1 MDIQLTKAEKEAKQ
15 QAEKEMKKK
24 QEEWANHHPAEAWL
38 QGVFASIGK
47 KWDGLEKGTRWLG
60 KNIPALKEQSDKVL
74 MLEGLIGEA
83 GSTISGAATGVIKSV
98 YLVLELGELGINKIR
113 GVETEQWKLDDLDAT
128 WEGTK
133 KLAEYGIVGYITT
146 KAPHLSNFLNNPELT
161 DKIPVLDNL
170 ARTYRKDEK
179 EMYNAVKDYVE
190 KAMTDP
196 YAFGGMIFDIGS
208 FCVGVGEVAAVVN
221 GGKITEGA
229 NLFQAAGKRGKIV
242 GKSEEVEA
250 FMNKLPS
257 SMKNGLEKV
266 KNIEI
271 PNLFHEPAYAGIGNG
286 GGRNALGGELFSV
299 TKSETKGTG
308 NKEET
313 FTVPKWSNDGKY
325 DKVRGYRGRDLTKYD
340 EEYLVD
346 PRLVVEMNFKG
357 KTNSGTNAA
366 GWERNAKKFFN
377 TLLKSNPEFWSAEN
391 TALIKR
397 GRVPIVDE
405 QFIKHFPQY
414 KEYIKDPM
422 RHHHIGEGGQAV
434 ALPKSLHPGYG
445 GIHNVEKDWGIT
457 GIDDEI
463 ATRLETFIN
472 NLRR

>member
-1 MDIQLTKAEKEAKQ
+1 MNVRI
-15 QAEKEMKKK
+15 
-24 QEEWANHHPAEAWL
+24 H
-38 QGVFASIGK
+38 
-47 KWDGLEKGTRWLG
+47 
-60 KNIPALKEQSDKVL
+60 SDKL
-74 MLEGLIGEA
+74 LHCGFFCPYIES
-83 GSTISGAATGVIKSV
+83 ST
-98 YLVLELGELGINKIR
+98 
-113 GVETEQWKLDDLDAT
+113 
-128 WEGTK
+128 
-133 KLAEYGIVGYITT
+133 
-146 KAPHLSNFLNNPELT
+146 
-161 DKIPVLDNL
+161 
-170 ARTYRKDEK
+170 
-179 EMYNAVKDYVE
+179 
-190 KAMTDP
+190 
-196 YAFGGMIFDIGS
+196 
-208 FCVGVGEVAAVVN
+208 VGEV
-221 GGKITEGA
+221 
-229 NLFQAAGKRGKIV
+229 V
-242 GKSEEVEA
+242 GKFSKASTVA
-250 FMNKLPS
+250 KDD
-257 SMKNGLEKV
+257 
-266 KNIEI
+266 
-271 PNLFHEPAYAGIGNG
+271 AYQLA
-286 GGRNALGGELFSV
+286 
-299 TKSETKGTG
+299 KGTG

-405 QFIKHFPQY
+405 QFIKYFPQY

-445 GIHNVEKDWGIT
+445 GIHNVEKEWGIT

>member
-1 MDIQLTKAEKEAKQ
+1 MDTETVTPFVKGVEIMPDGSVARTGTNYSGKFQEAHDASK
-15 QAEKEMKKK
+15 
-24 QEEWANHHPAEAWL
+24 
-38 QGVFASIGK
+38 ASIQSRISN
-47 KWDGLEKGTRWLG
+47 LE
-60 KNIPALKEQSDKVL
+60 
-74 MLEGLIGEA
+74 
-83 GSTISGAATGVIKSV
+83 SGGV
-98 YLVLELGELGINKIR
+98 
-113 GVETEQWKLDDLDAT
+113 
-128 WEGTK
+128 
-133 KLAEYGIVGYITT
+133 
-146 KAPHLSNFLNNPELT
+146 
-161 DKIPVLDNL
+161 
-170 ARTYRKDEK
+170 
-179 EMYNAVKDYVE
+179 
-190 KAMTDP
+190 
-196 YAFGGMIFDIGS
+196 
-208 FCVGVGEVAAVVN
+208 
-221 GGKITEGA
+221 
-229 NLFQAAGKRGKIV
+229 
-242 GKSEEVEA
+242 
-250 FMNKLPS
+250 
-257 SMKNGLEKV
+257 
-266 KNIEI
+266 
-271 PNLFHEPAYAGIGNG
+271 
-286 GGRNALGGELFSV
+286 
-299 TKSETKGTG
+299 KGTG

-377 TLLKSNPEFWSAEN
+377 TLLKSNPEFWSVEN

-434 ALPKSLHPGYG
+434 ALPKTLHPGYG
-445 GIHNVEKDWGIT
+445 GIHNVEKEWGIT
-457 GIDDEI
+457 GIDNEI